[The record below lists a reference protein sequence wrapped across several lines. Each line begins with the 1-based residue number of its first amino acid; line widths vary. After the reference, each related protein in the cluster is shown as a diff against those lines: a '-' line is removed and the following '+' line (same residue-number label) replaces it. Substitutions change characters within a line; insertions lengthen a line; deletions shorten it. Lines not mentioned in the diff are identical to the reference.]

1 MSFSRLPEIQKFT
14 AVPSFYLQF
23 TVYKALKT
31 TKSLPERMPHIEP
44 TPSTRLEV
52 SWLFINIELNSCSSL
67 CYFQQ
72 LQESQ

>member
-1 MSFSRLPEIQKFT
+1 MSSSRLPENQKF
-14 AVPSFYLQF
+14 AQF
-23 TVYKALKT
+23 LLTVYKGLKT